1 MMKKPGILGTL
12 QLAATLVF
20 ALPVGL
26 LGVQFL
32 LDGKTLLGGGFLGIA
47 VLMVALEE
55 YLTTPTDVP
64 GAVAEKTLGK
74 VAKTPEDEE

>member
-1 MMKKPGILGTL
+1 MKDLGIMGTI

-26 LGVQFL
+26 LGIQFL
-32 LDGKTLLGGGFLGIA
+32 IDGRTLLGGGFVAVA
-47 VLMVALEE
+47 VLMVALQE

-64 GAVAEKTLGK
+64 TSMAEKAVGK
-74 VAKTPEDEE
+74 VVKTPDDEE

>member
-1 MMKKPGILGTL
+1 MSKPGILGTL

-32 LDGKTLLGGGFLGIA
+32 ANGQPLLGGGFVAVA
-47 VLMVALEE
+47 VLMVVLEE

-64 GAVAEKTLGK
+64 GAVAEKTIGK
-74 VAKTPEDEE
+74 VAKTPDDEE

>member
-1 MMKKPGILGTL
+1 MSKPGILGTL

-26 LGVQFL
+26 LGVDKL
-32 LDGKTLLGGGFLGIA
+32 LSGETVVGAAFLGVAI
-47 VLMVALEE
+47 LMVVLEE

-64 GAVAEKTLGK
+64 GAVAEKTVGK
-74 VAKTPEDEE
+74 VAKTPDDEE

>member
-1 MMKKPGILGTL
+1 MSKPGIVGTI

-32 LDGKTLLGGGFLGIA
+32 LDGKLLLGAGFVA
-47 VLMVALEE
+47 VAALMVGLEE

-64 GAVAEKTLGK
+64 TSVAEKAVGK
-74 VAKTPEDEE
+74 VAKTPDDEE

>member
-1 MMKKPGILGTL
+1 MKQPGIIGTI

-20 ALPVGL
+20 ALPIGL
-26 LGVQFL
+26 LGLQFL
-32 LDGKTLLGGGFLGIA
+32 LDGRSLLGGGFVAVA

-64 GAVAEKTLGK
+64 SSLAEKTVEK
-74 VAKTPEDEE
+74 VAETPDEEE

>member
-1 MMKKPGILGTL
+1 MSKPGIIGTI

-26 LGVQFL
+26 LGLSKL
-32 LDGKTLLGGGFLGIA
+32 LAGDALVGGGFVAVA

-64 GAVAEKTLGK
+64 TSVAGK
-74 VAKTPEDEE
+74 VVGTVAKTPDEDE

>member
-1 MMKKPGILGTL
+1 
-12 QLAATLVF
+12 VF

>member
-1 MMKKPGILGTL
+1 MKDPGIMGTI
-12 QLAATLVF
+12 QLAGTLVF
-20 ALPVGL
+20 ALPIGL

-32 LDGKTLLGGGFLGIA
+32 LDGRTLLGGGFVAVA

-64 GAVAEKTLGK
+64 TSVAEKAVGK
-74 VAKTPEDEE
+74 VAKSPDEEE

>member
-1 MMKKPGILGTL
+1 MKKPGILGTI
-12 QLAATLVF
+12 QLAATLIF

-32 LDGKTLLGGGFLGIA
+32 LDGKTLLGGGFVVVA
-47 VLMVALEE
+47 VMMVVLEE

-64 GAVAEKTLGK
+64 GAVAEKTVSK
-74 VAKTPEDEE
+74 VAKTPDDEE

>member
-1 MMKKPGILGTL
+1 MKQPGIIGTI

-20 ALPVGL
+20 ALPIGL
-26 LGVQFL
+26 LGLQFL
-32 LDGKTLLGGGFLGIA
+32 LDGRSLLGGGFVAVA

-64 GAVAEKTLGK
+64 SSLAEKTVEK
-74 VAKTPEDEE
+74 VVETPDEEE

>member
-1 MMKKPGILGTL
+1 MSKRGILGTL

-32 LDGKTLLGGGFLGIA
+32 ANGEVLLGGGFVAVA
-47 VLMVALEE
+47 VLMVVLEE

-64 GAVAEKTLGK
+64 GAVAEKTVGK
-74 VAKTPEDEE
+74 VAKTPDDEE